1 MALWVIAGLLGIG
14 RLHARHLMDEL
25 TLNPNQAAPVTK
37 LVVRR
42 EVTEIKLSN
51 GAQIPCRP
59 VNGRVWAALF
69 VGNVKMTFNP
79 TTEIERD
86 QLMRRFKDSLITADG
101 KAVLF
106 DFTDSPRGS
115 CRVKPHSE
123 GKIFQKTHGRFS
135 VF

>member
-1 MALWVIAGLLGIG
+1 M
-14 RLHARHLMDEL
+14 
-25 TLNPNQAAPVTK
+25 
-37 LVVRR
+37 VRR
-42 EVTEIKLSN
+42 EVAEIKLSN

-69 VGNVKMTFNP
+69 VGNVKRTFNP

-86 QLMRRFKDSLITADG
+86 QLMRRFKNSLITADG

-106 DFTDSPRGS
+106 DFADSPRGS

-123 GKIFQKTHGRFS
+123 GKIFKKKHGRLL
-135 VF
+135 VFFKKYNSLNENILYAFLNNASNAAFHADIRLIKKTIA